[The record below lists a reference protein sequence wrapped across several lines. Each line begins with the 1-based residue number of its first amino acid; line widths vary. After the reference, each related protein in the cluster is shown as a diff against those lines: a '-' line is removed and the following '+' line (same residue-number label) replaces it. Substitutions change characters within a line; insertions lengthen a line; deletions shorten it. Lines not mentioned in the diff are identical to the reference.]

1 MDKVQSLN
9 NIVEELKPVKIPKMS
24 SDEIVNLVNRIN
36 EILNDKLFKIGE
48 IKINNNRIPF
58 IMNNMDCL
66 YINFYKQ
73 FDADKNVQREIKN
86 IVLKIRKRFGGIY
99 NNKYIVT
106 SLLNETFNQN
116 NINNYVLDF
125 KQSNINELID
135 RYA

>member
-36 EILNDKLFKIGE
+36 EILNNKLFKIGE

-58 IMNNMDCL
+58 IMNNIDCL

-106 SLLNETFNQN
+106 SLTNETFNQN